1 MALYKYFKPISQ
13 LCKKYD
19 ELELPDPKD
28 PKIPIASNVVDE
40 INKTAKNMFILLT
53 MVLHL
58 EALTE
63 R

>member
-40 INKTAKNMFILLT
+40 INKTAKKHVHIVNHGT
-53 MVLHL
+53 SS
-58 EALTE
+58 
-63 R
+63 